1 MQRAPSGQ
9 RPPPARGLRPALRD
23 GAPGLKRT
31 HLPLTGLRVLDA
43 AARHLSFTRAA
54 DELAVTPAAVGQ
66 QVRALEDTL
75 GVVLF
80 RRTTRGLE
88 LTPEAENGL
97 AALRDGFLQFEEA
110 VRAMQAGQSSKSL
123 TIAAPRDLT
132 EKWLMPRLAA
142 IARTDREL
150 RFVLIAAD
158 EPPDFTEANLDLA
171 IRWGE
176 GPGGLEG
183 EALESEGLVAVAA
196 PGAGAEVVAI
206 GWPGS
211 PAAAGPGRRRGA
223 GDRRGGAGAGP
234 RDGARAARART
245 ARRRAGGGAG
255 RADAVAAGLLA
266 DRAAAAMAPE
276 EGARAGGCAD
286 GVSGGGGNGPR
297 EPARLPHPTRSVR
310 AELVEAHEPCATPAT
325 CPSTSSG

>member
-1 MQRAPSGQ
+1 M
-9 RPPPARGLRPALRD
+9 
-23 GAPGLKRT
+23 KRT
-31 HLPLTGLRVLDA
+31 HLPLNGLRVLDA

-88 LTPEAENGL
+88 LTPEAEGGL

-142 IARTDREL
+142 IARADRDL

-176 GPGGLEG
+176 GRGAHEG
-183 EALESEGLVAVAA
+183 EALESEGMVTVAA
-196 PGAGAEVVAI
+196 PGMSTETVAI

-211 PAAAGPGRRRGA
+211 PADDGPTAVRVADAGLA
-223 GDRRGGAGAGP
+223 IDA
-234 RDGARAARART
+234 AARGLGHAT
-245 ARRRAGGGAG
+245 
-255 RADAVAAGLLA
+255 VPELLA
-266 DRAAAAMAPE
+266 
-276 EGARAGGCAD
+276 
-286 GVSGGGGNGPR
+286 R
-297 EPARLPHPTRSVR
+297 EPLAEGRIVAMGDPAPSRLGYWLIAPLPQWRQKKVR
-310 AELVEAHEPCATPAT
+310 TLVDLLT
-325 CPSTSSG
+325 G